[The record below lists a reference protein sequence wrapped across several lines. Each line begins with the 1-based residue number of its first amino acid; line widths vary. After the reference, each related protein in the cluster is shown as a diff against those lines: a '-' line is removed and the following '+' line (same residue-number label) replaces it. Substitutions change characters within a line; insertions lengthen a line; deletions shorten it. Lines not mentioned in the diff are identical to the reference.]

1 MKEEEK
7 EIEFDYK
14 SFCLTNAA
22 ELQKALVSN
31 GMGEGRGEGRG
42 KVGIWHTDAIAKLES
57 FRALKLS
64 RLESFKVLKFTARL
78 ESFRALKFSNFERF
92 SALKVTRLVSFR
104 VLRIT
109 ARLECF
115 RALKLSN
122 PVIKIFEY
130 YKNNLN
136 NLKCILK
143 IRQTFRALKLSNLVT
158 ATTYVVGIFMDV
170 FE

>member
-1 MKEEEK
+1 MGVKDERRKK

-115 RALKLSN
+115 RALKLS
-122 PVIKIFEY
+122 KSES
-130 YKNNLN
+130 
-136 NLKCILK
+136 
-143 IRQTFRALKLSNLVT
+143 FRAIKLQIVSDWPTEPREYKYIINVH
-158 ATTYVVGIFMDV
+158 
-170 FE
+170 